1 MKTIVIAGG
10 GYSGIHLLKGLK
22 KEFKNM
28 IGKEIQII
36 LIDRNRYHFRKVLL
50 FKEIIQPSDLEIPYE
65 EYCGES
71 TEFIQGE
78 VLSVQKDENNLL
90 ILREGKHECVPYD
103 YLIIALGSEIREVSA
118 ELGGISLRN
127 IESAQ
132 MIRKQIFEKLNEQS
146 GKRLL
151 NISIVGAGIT
161 GIETAASIAD
171 WLSRE
176 TGFLHNI
183 VLINSEDRLLPQLPE
198 TAANKVE
205 KQLGKLGIRVEQG
218 KRVERYANGQ
228 IEFKNHPA
236 IPADICI
243 WTNGMIPN
251 PLIRKLEF
259 KTDCKGSVIVNS
271 FYQIEGEINI
281 YALGDNA
288 LIRDRKTGEVAGMT
302 CKEAIDQAGRLSK
315 IMKQDLKGKQ
325 KLSHKHHFDF
335 YCISLGSEKGIVWMK
350 PLGLNFF
357 ITGRLGGKIR
367 KLTWDLASI
376 IRR

>member
-10 GYSGIHLLKGLK
+10 GYGGIHLLKGLK
-22 KEFKNM
+22 REFKNM
-28 IGKEIQII
+28 IGKEIRII
-36 LIDRNRYHFRKVLL
+36 LVDRNQYHFRKVLL
-50 FKEIIQPSDLEIPYE
+50 FKEIIESSDLKIPYE
-65 EYCGES
+65 KYCGDS
-71 TEFIQGE
+71 AEFIQGE
-78 VLSVQKDENNLL
+78 ILSVQKNENNLL
-90 ILREGKHECVPYD
+90 ILKDGKHEFISYD
-103 YLIIALGSEIREVSA
+103 YLIMALGSEIREVSSR
-118 ELGGISLRN
+118 LGGISLRN
-127 IESAQ
+127 IESAR

-171 WLSRE
+171 WLRKE
-176 TGFLHNI
+176 TGFVHNI
-183 VLINSEDRLLPQLPE
+183 VLINSEGRLLPLLPK
-198 TAANKVE
+198 TFAKKIE

-218 KRVERYANGQ
+218 KRVERYVNER
-228 IEFKNHPA
+228 IEFRDHSA

-251 PLIRKLEF
+251 PLIGKLGF
-259 KTDCKGSVIVNS
+259 KTDCKGSVTVNS
-271 FYQIEGEINI
+271 FYQIEGESNI

-288 LIRDRKTGEVAGMT
+288 LIRDPKTGEIAGMT

-325 KLSHKHHFDF
+325 KLSHKYHFDF
-335 YCISLGSEKGIVWMK
+335 YCISLGNEKGIVWMK
-350 PLGLNFF
+350 QFGLNFF

-367 KLTWDLASI
+367 QLTWDLASI